1 VTARADIRRAGQRIR
16 WLEGEAIR
24 VLKRATRPLV
34 YRAYFNDLVDK
45 SGNFGDVCWL
55 GHPIWQNVLDL
66 WSLQEAI
73 AEIQPALL
81 VETGTNRGGS
91 AMFYAHLF
99 DLLGHGRVIT
109 VDVQRMHELEH
120 PRVEFLLGSSLE
132 HQVLERMRQAAR
144 SANGP
149 VMVVLDSDH
158 AEAHVTAELAA
169 YADLVT
175 PGSLLLAQDGIIDV
189 LPRFAHARPGPLPA
203 IKKFL
208 AARPDFEVD
217 ARWDRRFLV
226 THHPSGWLHR
236 R

>member
-1 VTARADIRRAGQRIR
+1 MVTTEIHRAAQHFHFLGA
-16 WLEGEAIR
+16 EAIR
-24 VLKRATRPLV
+24 SVKRGARSLAH
-34 YRAYFNDLVDK
+34 RAYFNDLVAK
-45 SGNFGDVCWL
+45 SDNFGDVRWL
-55 GHPIWQNVLDL
+55 GYPIWQNVLDL

-73 AEIQPALL
+73 AEIRPALL
-81 VETGTNRGGS
+81 LETGTNRAGS

-99 DLLGHGRVIT
+99 DLLGNGRVMT
-109 VDVQRMHELEH
+109 VDVVRMHDLEH

-144 SANGP
+144 NVDGP

-169 YADLVT
+169 YADFVT
-175 PGSLLLAQDGIIDV
+175 PGSLLLAQDGVIDV

-217 ARWDRRFLV
+217 SRWDRRFLI
-226 THHPSGWLHR
+226 THHPSGWLR
-236 R
+236 RR